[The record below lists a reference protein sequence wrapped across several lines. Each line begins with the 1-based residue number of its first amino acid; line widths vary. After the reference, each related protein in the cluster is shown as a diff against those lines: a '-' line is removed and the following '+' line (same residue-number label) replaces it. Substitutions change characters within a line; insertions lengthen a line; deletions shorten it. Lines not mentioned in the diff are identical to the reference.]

1 MWRNLIQEFFGEL
14 RKQKLRSTLTLIA
27 MAWGTLAVILL
38 LSFGRGL
45 TNTMMEGIRGG
56 GDQVMM
62 IYGGQTSKEFQ
73 GLSTG
78 RSINLTKE
86 DAYMLH
92 RSVPGIAYSSP
103 SYGQSSTQLRSED
116 HTTNTYMEGVAPDFE
131 VMRSMFPKHG
141 GRFINQKDIVEK
153 RRVVFLGNE
162 IAEDLFPDDDPVGK
176 FVDIDGLPFRVIGVM
191 QEKMQSSM
199 NNGPDAQRAIIPYTT
214 FETIYNRR
222 NVNML
227 LVRPSHP
234 DRQMDVREGINTT
247 LASRYKFDPE
257 DSQALNVWDFIEM
270 EEMNRM
276 VMTGIE
282 IFLFTVGFFTLL
294 IAGVGVAN
302 IMYVVVK
309 ERTREI
315 GLKKAI
321 GARKTHI
328 ISQFMFESVS
338 IAFIGGLIG
347 LGISYGIIST
357 IQSFTFDEGAMEFLL
372 NPILSS
378 TVMVLT
384 FSILALI
391 GLFAG
396 IFPAL
401 KAARLDPVESLRYE

>member
-1 MWRNLIQEFFGEL
+1 
-14 RKQKLRSTLTLIA
+14 

-45 TNTMMEGIRGG
+45 TTTMMEGMRGG

-86 DAYMLH
+86 DAYLLH

-103 SYGQSSTQLRSED
+103 SYGQGSTQLRSD
-116 HTTNTYMEGVAPDFE
+116 YHTTNTYMEGVAPDFE

-191 QEKMQSSM
+191 QGKMQSSM

-247 LASRYKFDPE
+247 LASRYQFDPE
-257 DSQALNVWDFIEM
+257 DSQALSVWDFIEM

-338 IAFIGGLIG
+338 IAFLGGLIG

-391 GLFAG
+391 GLCAG

>member
-56 GDQVMM
+56 GDQVIM

>member
-294 IAGVGVAN
+294 IAGVGVAQHH
-302 IMYVVVK
+302 VCGG
-309 ERTREI
+309 ERTNPRNRAE
-315 GLKKAI
+315 KSHRCPENA
-321 GARKTHI
+321 HY
-328 ISQFMFESVS
+328 QSV
-338 IAFIGGLIG
+338 
-347 LGISYGIIST
+347 Y
-357 IQSFTFDEGAMEFLL
+357 
-372 NPILSS
+372 
-378 TVMVLT
+378 V
-384 FSILALI
+384 
-391 GLFAG
+391 
-396 IFPAL
+396 
-401 KAARLDPVESLRYE
+401 